1 MKTKKKARN
10 IDPSPATAADTSG
23 RGVTA
28 ASAHRRRRTAARIP
42 DGVTVNLG
50 QERERL
56 RIISTQPTAFHAAHE
71 LGIKEGAVRDWLKSG
86 DRLKR
91 CAILAKRNQEQA
103 QKAVFAEMQTAD
115 VARMRELEGRC
126 VGAWVLR
133 YWERRKGSDELP

>member
-1 MKTKKKARN
+1 MMTKKARS

-23 RGVTA
+23 RGVA
-28 ASAHRRRRTAARIP
+28 AAGTHRRRRVAARIP
-42 DGVTVNLG
+42 EGDAVNLG
-50 QERERL
+50 EERERL

-115 VARMRELEGRC
+115 VARMRTLESKC
-126 VGAWVLR
+126 MAAWVLR
-133 YWERRKGSDELP
+133 YWERRKGTDELP